1 MMTALV
7 VEDSPTMRK
16 LIVLGLERVRRL
28 RVIEAVDGVDAV
40 KLLATQPVDIV
51 VTDLN
56 MPIMDGLKLVSF
68 VRKLPAHALTPIILV
83 SSEAAFETRDRA
95 IAAGANAFVTK
106 PLHMPEL
113 VERVEA
119 LLAPRRRAL
128 NES

>member
-28 RVIEAVDGVDAV
+28 RVIEAADGVDAV
-40 KLLATQPVDIV
+40 KLLATQPIDIV

-56 MPIMDGLKLVSF
+56 MPIMDGLKLVMF
-68 VRKLPAHALTPIILV
+68 VRKLPQHAATPIVLV
-83 SSEAAFETRDRA
+83 SSEAAMETRQRVL
-95 IAAGANAFVTK
+95 AAGANAFVVK

-113 VERVEA
+113 VDCVER
-119 LLAPRRRAL
+119 LLAPRRREL
-128 NES
+128 DES